1 MNVDFNGETIT
12 QIKTKHAYYTALL
25 NSNILKDF
33 GENIQEYFCLMNY
46 KLSPLDFTIA
56 LNKYLVELNDE
67 LIEIEEDKREKLS
80 YEKTSELLQ
89 SNDTLNNT
97 RVLSNRDDKNISK
110 KESSQYINQIYGS
123 KSININLNK

>member
-1 MNVDFNGETIT
+1 M
-12 QIKTKHAYYTALL
+12 
-25 NSNILKDF
+25 NSNALKDF
-33 GENIQEYFCLMNY
+33 GENIQEFFCLMNY